1 LIPSANPKTIKKST
15 KKQKEAI
22 KKDKK
27 KITILSYNNSPLCS
41 R

>member
-1 LIPSANPKTIKKST
+1 VIQKLIPSANPKTIKNLT

-27 KITILSYNNSPLCS
+27 TNYHSFL
-41 R
+41 